1 MRLLMLCYRI
11 VLILILTLCCR
22 SREPLAEDFASKDLY
37 KTLGVPSSAST
48 GEIKKAYRKLAQL
61 HHPDKVAPA
70 TRAVNEEIFRD
81 VAAAYEVLGSEER
94 RSEYDSLRRRQSQQ
108 EKQQYR
114 YAQYQQQQKETMET
128 MEQRAREWQREM
140 ERAQREQ
147 EEWLLRKEE
156 ELEDFFASAGGG
168 SPWGMGSPYWRPVVA
183 GHIVTAGMVIFP
195 YQPIL
200 LSPDR
205 AHFALLD
212 SHCSFSVFRGD
223 VDELMHHLLRTSS
236 LDLTDLAV
244 ELIFRTTSEPAL
256 KGYCFA
262 AVDDRGVFSVFQG
275 HPDDYYSPIWQS
287 TPPEMDYSLYFSRY
301 YLELTS
307 SGEIAVLNLKSG
319 DTEPS
324 CVWSSTHCNFHGHLA
339 VMAKLEVARLIR
351 SVSRGL
357 VSFARFLHRLLGHLD
372 EVLAGDDPLS
382 VLKSK
387 LKETWSG
394 IVSFFE

>member
-1 MRLLMLCYRI
+1 MRQLLVWL
-11 VLILILTLCCR
+11 LLFTALCCL
-22 SREPLAEDFASKDLY
+22 SHEPLDESFASKDLY
-37 KTLGVPSSAST
+37 KTLGVSSSAST

-81 VAAAYEVLGSEER
+81 VAAAYEVLSSEER

-114 YAQYQQQQKETMET
+114 YAQYQQQQMET
-128 MEQRAREWQREM
+128 MEAWQREM
-140 ERAQREQ
+140 EQAQREQ
-147 EEWLLRKEE
+147 EEWLLREEE

-168 SPWGMGSPYWRPVVA
+168 GPWGMGPGSPFWRPVVT

-205 AHFALLD
+205 THFALLD

-223 VDELMHHLLRTSS
+223 VDEVMHHLLRTSS
-236 LDLTDLAV
+236 LDFTDLAV
-244 ELIFRTTSEPAL
+244 ELLFRTTAVPAL

-287 TPPEMDYSLYFSRY
+287 TPPAMDYSLYFSRY

-319 DTEPS
+319 DIEPS
-324 CVWSSTHCNFHGHLA
+324 CVWSSTNCNFHGHLA
-339 VMAKLEVARLIR
+339 VLAKLEVARLIR

-357 VSFARFLHRLLGHLD
+357 VSFARSLHRLLGHLD
-372 EVLAGDDPLS
+372 EVLAADDPLS

-394 IVSFFE
+394 LVSLFESL